1 MCFASDLSVPTI
13 TRDLKNESVLVS
25 VMTNSLL
32 TIWLH
37 PAQLFF
43 VTVGEKFSSDINVFL
58 SEISFVMG
66 NLKECLS

>member
-1 MCFASDLSVPTI
+1 MRVSFSSDLLSLVTS
-13 TRDLKNESVLVS
+13 KNESGLVS

-43 VTVGEKFSSDINVFL
+43 VTVREKFSSDIILFL
-58 SEISFVMG
+58 SEISFVMRKL
-66 NLKECLS
+66 NQCLT

>member
-1 MCFASDLSVPTI
+1 MRVSFSSDLLSLVTS
-13 TRDLKNESVLVS
+13 KNESGLVS

-43 VTVGEKFSSDINVFL
+43 VTVGEKFSSDIILFL
-58 SEISFVMG
+58 SEISFVMRKL
-66 NLKECLS
+66 NQCLT

>member
-1 MCFASDLSVPTI
+1 MRVSFSSDLLSLVT
-13 TRDLKNESVLVS
+13 LKNESVLVS

-43 VTVGEKFSSDINVFL
+43 VTVGEKFSSDIILFL
-58 SEISFVMG
+58 SEISFVMRKL
-66 NLKECLS
+66 NQCLT

>member
-1 MCFASDLSVPTI
+1 
-13 TRDLKNESVLVS
+13 
-25 VMTNSLL
+25 MTNSLL
-32 TIWLH
+32 TVWLH

-66 NLKECLS
+66 NLKEFLS